1 MKNILAYLGIL
12 LEIFAVF
19 LILPTAV
26 ALIYNES
33 LTMFLIPMILSLF
46 CGVILD
52 KNFRR
57 AQLDLNEGLT
67 LTAITFIFFSFIGS
81 IPYYPI
87 FAGSDALVLNSFFEA
102 MSGFTTTGLTVIED
116 TSAIP
121 KSILFWRSETQWL
134 GGIGI
139 IIIFLSILSRLRTSS
154 TSLYEAQG
162 YTEKL
167 EPTIYHTTRR
177 MMKIYFTYSIIGMLL
192 LRLSGLDLFEAVTT
206 TFSSISTGGFIVR
219 SDIFTTAGD
228 ATLGVICILM
238 LTGSI
243 NFMIHDKIFKMR
255 IKDALRNVEVRS
267 MAVII
272 IISSVAI
279 YILTSEAKI
288 SIFQTISAM
297 TATGFTLTE
306 IAPMST
312 PVILILTI
320 LMYIGSSSGS
330 TAGGIKQMRF
340 IISLKTVPWTI
351 KKMVSPRNAII
362 PLKIQGTPIDENTI
376 RLTGTVIFTYTVA
389 LVIGTMILIFAG
401 YSATESFFQVTSAQG
416 TVGLNIIDIA
426 QAGAITKIT
435 LILNMLLG
443 RLEIFPILILI
454 SNIFS
459 RR

>member
-1 MKNILAYLGIL
+1 MKNILAYMGIL

-19 LILPTAV
+19 LILPTVV
-26 ALIYNES
+26 ALIYNEP
-33 LTMFLIPMILSLF
+33 LTMFLIPMIVSLF

-57 AQLDLNEGLT
+57 AQMDLNEGLT

-81 IPYYPI
+81 IPYYSI
-87 FAGSDALVLNSFFEA
+87 FAGSEAPALNSFFEA

-177 MMKIYFTYSIIGMLL
+177 MMKIYFTYSILGMLL
-192 LRLSGLDLFEAVTT
+192 LHFSGLDPFEAITT

-228 ATLGVICILM
+228 ATLAVICILM

-267 MAVII
+267 MAATI
-272 IISSVAI
+272 IISSVVI
-279 YILTSEAKI
+279 YILTSETKI
-288 SIFQTISAM
+288 SIFQTISAI

-306 IAPMST
+306 IAPLST

-330 TAGGIKQMRF
+330 TAGGIKQMRLV
-340 IISLKTVPWTI
+340 ISLKTIPWTI
-351 KKMVSPRNAII
+351 KKMVSPRSAII
-362 PLKIQGTPIDENTI
+362 PLKIQGNPIDENTI

>member
-1 MKNILAYLGIL
+1 MKNILAYMGIL

-19 LILPTAV
+19 LILPTVV
-26 ALIYNES
+26 ALIYNEPVT
-33 LTMFLIPMILSLF
+33 LFLIPMSISLF

-67 LTAITFIFFSFIGS
+67 LTAVTFIFFSFIGS
-81 IPYYPI
+81 IPYYSI
-87 FAGSDALVLNSFFEA
+87 FAGSEALILNSFFEA

-177 MMKIYFTYSIIGMLL
+177 MMKIYFIYSILGMFLL
-192 LRLSGLDLFEAVTT
+192 HFSGLDPFEAVTT

-228 ATLGVICILM
+228 ATLAVICILM

-267 MAVII
+267 MAAII
-272 IISSVAI
+272 IISSTAI
-279 YILTSEAKI
+279 YILTSETKI
-288 SIFQTISAM
+288 SIFQTISAI

-306 IAPMST
+306 IAPLST

-330 TAGGIKQMRF
+330 TAGGIKQMRL

-351 KKMVSPRNAII
+351 KKMISPRNAII
-362 PLKIQGTPIDENTI
+362 PLKIQGSAIDENTI

-416 TVGLNIIDIA
+416 TVGLTIIDIA

>member
-1 MKNILAYLGIL
+1 MKNILAYMGIL

-228 ATLGVICILM
+228 ATLAVICILM

-243 NFMIHDKIFKMR
+243 NFMIHDKIFKMH

-267 MAVII
+267 MAATI
-272 IISSVAI
+272 IISSVVI
-279 YILTSEAKI
+279 YILTYETKI
-288 SIFQTISAM
+288 SIFQTISAI

-306 IAPMST
+306 IAPLAT
-312 PVILILTI
+312 PVIVILTI

-330 TAGGIKQMRF
+330 TAGGIKQMRL

-351 KKMVSPRNAII
+351 KKMISPRNAII

>member
-1 MKNILAYLGIL
+1 MGIL

-19 LILPTAV
+19 LILPTVV

-33 LTMFLIPMILSLF
+33 LTMFLIPMIISLF

-67 LTAITFIFFSFIGS
+67 LTAITFIFFSLIGS
-81 IPYYPI
+81 IPYYST
-87 FAGSDALVLNSFFEA
+87 FAGSQTPILNSFFEA

-177 MMKIYFTYSIIGMLL
+177 MMKIYFTYSILGMLL

-219 SDIFTTAGD
+219 GDIFTTASD
-228 ATLGVICILM
+228 ATLAVICILM

-255 IKDALRNVEVRS
+255 IKDAIRNVEVRS

-272 IISSVAI
+272 IMSSVAI
-279 YILTSEAKI
+279 FILTSEAKI

-306 IAPMST
+306 IAPLST

-340 IISLKTVPWTI
+340 IISLKTIPWTV
-351 KKMVSPRNAII
+351 KRMVSPRSAII
-362 PLKIQGTPIDENTI
+362 PFKIQGNPIDENTI
-376 RLTGTVIFTYTVA
+376 RLTGTVIFTYTIA
-389 LVIGTMILIFAG
+389 LVLGTMILIFAG